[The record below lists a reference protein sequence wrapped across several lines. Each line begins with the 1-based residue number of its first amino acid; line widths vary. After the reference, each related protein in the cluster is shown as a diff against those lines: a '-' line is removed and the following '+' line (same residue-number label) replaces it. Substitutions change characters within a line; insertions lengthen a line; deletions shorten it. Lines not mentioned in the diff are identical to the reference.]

1 MKNTLAMLLIADYA
15 MGINMDKVG
24 VYAGNE
30 LAQTEYGSG
39 LAQTEYGSGLAQ
51 TESSWDEG
59 GLAQTESSWG
69 EGNGWGLAQT
79 EGNQFP

>member
-1 MKNTLAMLLIADYA
+1 MLSLMKNTLAMLLIADYA

-51 TESSWDEG
+51 TESSW
-59 GLAQTESSWG
+59 G